1 MTPLAGRMC
10 GLEVPFRAFFWVLDR
25 LVRLGF
31 TENAQLRV
39 QCAGTPI
46 SASCGDSRPCPRI
59 AYFAKPGQSLL
70 CTSPILRVPSCP
82 VVKTTAS
89 LPLPSQIVWMDLSHQ
104 TSSAPATEPT
114 AVGARGSGAAGGGEG
129 AGEAGT
135 DPAAR
140 LRSKHTRCRGDDGR
154 GKRPRKGDAKRERK
168 KRALAQAAETCQYY
182 VDDHGTTTFHVCR
195 SALNA
200 IL

>member
-1 MTPLAGRMC
+1 
-10 GLEVPFRAFFWVLDR
+10 
-25 LVRLGF
+25 
-31 TENAQLRV
+31 
-39 QCAGTPI
+39 
-46 SASCGDSRPCPRI
+46 
-59 AYFAKPGQSLL
+59 
-70 CTSPILRVPSCP
+70 
-82 VVKTTAS
+82 
-89 LPLPSQIVWMDLSHQ
+89 MDLSHQ

-182 VDDHGTTTFHVCR
+182 VDDHGTYDNISRLLSLSVERNFMMLAFRV
-195 SALNA
+195 SLFA
-200 IL
+200 